1 MHWPASILAAKK
13 KKNKALPCKHAQ
25 LCSPASPNIWIFLVE
40 MESLGS
46 WSACLALAQ
55 PGTCSVPFTSIPLQ
69 GIGPRAVLE
78 MVSPRGFFFF
88 FPWWCLGLIPWR
100 KHPLPPLLP
109 HPPPQPVLLHKPWSL
124 FITPCV
130 STTGKSCISHVCKLF
145 FASQGSYLTSFS
157 YFKRR
162 FFKESPPV
170 SWDRRDPAPILVW
183 WHTVLVGLCPK
194 SLWNSNFCTAS
205 GSWFNARMPCNAL
218 RNVFFSSWTHSSAC
232 TEGKSLLWA
241 DSRQYKNALDTAT

>member
-1 MHWPASILAAKK
+1 MRSFA
-13 KKNKALPCKHAQ
+13 ALPAQIFGFFWWRWRVWGAGVRVWLWHGLGRALCPSPPSLCKESAPGQ
-25 LCSPASPNIWIFLVE
+25 CWRWFLH
-40 MESLGS
+40 
-46 WSACLALAQ
+46 
-55 PGTCSVPFTSIPLQ
+55 
-69 GIGPRAVLE
+69 
-78 MVSPRGFFFF
+78 GFVFFF
-88 FPWWCLGLIPWR
+88 FPWWWLGWIPWR

-109 HPPPQPVLLHKPWSL
+109 HPPPQPVLLHKSWSL

-130 STTGKSCISHVCKLF
+130 STTGKSCISYVCKLF

-162 FFKESPPV
+162 FFWESPPV

-194 SLWNSNFCTAS
+194 SQWNSNFCTAS

-218 RNVFFSSWTHSSAC
+218 RNVFSPHGRIPVHAQKERAC
-232 TEGKSLLWA
+232 YGLTPDNTKTL
-241 DSRQYKNALDTAT
+241 